1 MKLLRSSL
9 TGAFAGAFLWAEA
22 AVADRAEDFATLID
36 AIRLGDTVAIMR
48 DEGLVYGSNL
58 ITDMMIDADTPG
70 WRIRVGQIY
79 DETRMLE
86 ALTSGLKAEME
97 EVDLEPILAL
107 FTSDLGAEIIALEL
121 VAREVLSDE
130 AADLAARD
138 RFEDLT
144 DNEDPL
150 VDQITTMM
158 TDSDLVNFNVMGIM
172 NSNMMLYRGLSDGG
186 AIELGED
193 DILRDVWAS
202 EASVR
207 EESTGWLQ
215 GYFLTCY
222 ETLSHQELE
231 TYAAFWRTPEGRAF
245 NAALFAVFDQVYED
259 LSYLLGRAA
268 AEQLKSE
275 EL

>member
-1 MKLLRSSL
+1 MSLLRSL
-9 TGAFAGAFLWAEA
+9 GAATCGAVLWAEA
-22 AVADRAEDFATLID
+22 AFADRAADFAELV
-36 AIRLGDTVAIMR
+36 AALRMADTVSIMR
-48 DEGLVYGSNL
+48 EEGLVYGSTL
-58 ITDMMIDADTPG
+58 ISDMMMDADTPG

-86 ALTSGLKAEME
+86 GLTRGLE
-97 EVDLEPILAL
+97 EELQEADLAPMLAL
-107 FTSDLGAEIIALEL
+107 FTSDLGERIIALEL
-121 VAREVLSDE
+121 AARKVFSEEE
-130 AADLAARD
+130 AELAARD
-138 RFEDLT
+138 RFDDLT
-144 DNEDPL
+144 DNDDPL
-150 VDQITTMM
+150 VTQITTMM
-158 TDSDLVNFNVMGIM
+158 DDSDLVNFNVMGIL

-202 EASVR
+202 EPDVR

-222 ETLSHQELE
+222 ETLDPAELE
-231 TYAAFWRTPEGRAF
+231 TYAAFWRTAEGKAL
-245 NAALFAVFDQVYED
+245 NAALFAVFDQMYED

>member
-1 MKLLRSSL
+1 MSLLRSLS
-9 TGAFAGAFLWAEA
+9 GVVAAAALWAEA
-22 AVADRAEDFATLID
+22 ALADRAAEFAALMD
-36 AIRLGDTVAIMR
+36 AIRIADTVAIMR
-48 DEGLVYGSNL
+48 DEGVTYGSNL
-58 ITDMMIDADTPG
+58 IEDMMMGADTPG
-70 WRIRVGQIY
+70 WRIRVAQIY
-79 DETRMLE
+79 DETRMLDR
-86 ALTSGLKAEME
+86 LVTGLETELAD
-97 EVDLEPILAL
+97 VDLAPILAL
-107 FTSDLGAEIIALEL
+107 FSSDLGAEIIALEL
-121 VAREVLSDE
+121 AARDEFSDE
-130 AADLAARD
+130 AAELAARD
-138 RFEDLT
+138 RFDDLT
-144 DNEDPL
+144 DNDDAL
-150 VDQITTMM
+150 VAQITTMM
-158 TDSDLVNFNVMGIM
+158 DDSDLVNFNVMGIM

-222 ETLSHQELE
+222 EALDPDKLEL
-231 TYAAFWRTPEGRAF
+231 YAAFWRTSEGRAF
-245 NAALFAVFDQVYED
+245 NAALFAVFDQMYEE

>member
-1 MKLLRSSL
+1 MSLLRSL
-9 TGAFAGAFLWAEA
+9 TGAMAGAVLWAEVA
-22 AVADRAEDFATLID
+22 IADRSEEFATLME
-36 AIRLGDTVAIMR
+36 AIRLADTVAIMR
-48 DEGLVYGSNL
+48 DEGLVYGSTL

-86 ALTSGLKAEME
+86 ALTSGLEAELQDL
-97 EVDLEPILAL
+97 DLEPVLA
-107 FTSDLGAEIIALEL
+107 FFASDLGAEIIALEL
-121 VAREVLSDE
+121 AAREVFSEEQAELD
-130 AADLAARD
+130 ARD

-144 DNEDPL
+144 DNDDPL
-150 VDQITTMM
+150 VEQITTMIE
-158 TDSDLVNFNVMGIM
+158 DSDLVNFNVMGIM

-202 EASVR
+202 EPSVR

-222 ETLSHQELE
+222 ETLEPEELE
-231 TYAAFWRTPEGRAF
+231 TYAAFWRTGEGRAF
-245 NAALFAVFDQVYED
+245 NAALFAVFDQMYED

>member
-1 MKLLRSSL
+1 MSLLRSL
-9 TGAFAGAFLWAEA
+9 GAATCGAVLWAEA
-22 AVADRAEDFATLID
+22 AIADRAADFAELV
-36 AIRLGDTVAIMR
+36 AALRMADTVSIMR
-48 DEGLVYGSNL
+48 EEGLVYGSTL
-58 ITDMMIDADTPG
+58 ISDMMMDADTPG

-86 ALTSGLKAEME
+86 GLTRGLEAELQE
-97 EVDLEPILAL
+97 ADLAPMLAL
-107 FTSDLGAEIIALEL
+107 FSSELGARIIALEL
-121 VAREVLSDE
+121 AAREVFSEEDAE
-130 AADLAARD
+130 LAARD
-138 RFEDLT
+138 RFDDLT
-144 DNEDPL
+144 DNDDPL
-150 VDQITTMM
+150 VTQITTMM
-158 TDSDLVNFNVMGIM
+158 DDSDLVNFNVMGIL

-202 EASVR
+202 EPDVR

-222 ETLSHQELE
+222 ETLDPAELE
-231 TYAAFWRTPEGRAF
+231 TYAAFWRTAEGKAL
-245 NAALFAVFDQVYED
+245 NAALFAVFDQMYED

>member
-1 MKLLRSSL
+1 MS
-9 TGAFAGAFLWAEA
+9 GAVAATVFWAQA
-22 AVADRAEDFATLID
+22 ALADRAEDFAALMD
-36 AIRLGDTVAIMR
+36 AIRLADTVAIMR
-48 DEGLVYGSNL
+48 DDGLSYGSTL
-58 ITDMMIDADTPG
+58 IEDMMIGADTPG
-70 WRIRVGQIY
+70 WRIRVDRIY
-79 DETRMLE
+79 DEARMREGLIAGLE
-86 ALTSGLKAEME
+86 AE
-97 EVDLEPILAL
+97 LEGVELDPMLAL
-107 FTSDLGAEIIALEL
+107 FTSDLGGRVIALEL
-121 VAREVLSDE
+121 AARRAFSDE
-130 AADLAARD
+130 AVELAARD

-144 DNEDPL
+144 DNDDPL

-158 TDSDLVNFNVMGIM
+158 DDSDLVNFNVMGIM

-186 AIELGED
+186 ALELGED

-202 EASVR
+202 EPSVR

-222 ETLSHQELE
+222 ETLEAEELE
-231 TYAAFWRTPEGRAF
+231 QYAAFWRTGEGRAL
-245 NAALFAVFDQVYED
+245 NAALFAVFDQMYED

>member
-1 MKLLRSSL
+1 MSLLRSL
-9 TGAFAGAFLWAEA
+9 GAATCGAVLWAEA
-22 AVADRAEDFATLID
+22 AFADRAADFAELV
-36 AIRLGDTVAIMR
+36 AALRMADTVSIMR
-48 DEGLVYGSNL
+48 EEGLVYGSTL
-58 ITDMMIDADTPG
+58 ISDMMMDADTPG

-86 ALTSGLKAEME
+86 GLTRGLE
-97 EVDLEPILAL
+97 EELQEADLAPMLAL
-107 FTSDLGAEIIALEL
+107 FTSDLGERIIALEL
-121 VAREVLSDE
+121 AAREVFSEEE
-130 AADLAARD
+130 AELAARD
-138 RFEDLT
+138 RFDDLT
-144 DNEDPL
+144 DNDDPL
-150 VDQITTMM
+150 VTQITTMM
-158 TDSDLVNFNVMGIM
+158 DDSDLVNFNVMGIL

-202 EASVR
+202 EPDVR

-222 ETLSHQELE
+222 ETLDPAELE
-231 TYAAFWRTPEGRAF
+231 TYAAFWRTAEGKAL
-245 NAALFAVFDQVYED
+245 NAALFAVFDQMYED